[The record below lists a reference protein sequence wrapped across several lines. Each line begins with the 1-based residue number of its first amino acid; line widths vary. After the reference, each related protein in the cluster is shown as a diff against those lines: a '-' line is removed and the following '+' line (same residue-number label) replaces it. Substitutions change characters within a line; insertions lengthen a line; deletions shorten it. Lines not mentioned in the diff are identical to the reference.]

1 MIVRDNAIFENITGT
16 QRPVCFLVTWS
27 FGETI
32 RNEHSWF
39 RGRWILLDGATSRTR
54 ITTGSQ
60 EDKYPSIAVFCRCKT
75 SQIIFMS
82 LLAGCY
88 SMNTFKELHTVLESS
103 LYQLF
108 FLCIIRII
116 KFRAKKFLNGQLENW
131 SSGKT
136 GSCRSIKVLADHPIV
151 FATRV
156 ICNKYRLGICCY
168 YTSYYVTDAISKWP
182 GYLIL

>member
-1 MIVRDNAIFENITGT
+1 M
-16 QRPVCFLVTWS
+16 
-27 FGETI
+27 

-39 RGRWILLDGATSRTR
+39 RGRWILLVGATSRTR

-60 EDKYPSIAVFCRCKT
+60 EDKYPSNAVFGRCKT

-108 FLCIIRII
+108 F
-116 KFRAKKFLNGQLENW
+116 
-131 SSGKT
+131 
-136 GSCRSIKVLADHPIV
+136 
-151 FATRV
+151 
-156 ICNKYRLGICCY
+156 
-168 YTSYYVTDAISKWP
+168 YV
-182 GYLIL
+182 